1 MNVSSIN
8 SATDARR
15 LLAGEM
21 AAAGSG
27 AGTASTKAE
36 LTPAQQQARQA
47 AGAAKQ
53 FEAIILRQLLSP
65 AIEPLMNNGLGG
77 GSNAGGG
84 VYGYMLTD
92 VLAGSLS
99 QAGGLGL
106 SKMLQQQLTPSG
118 AAAAKAAAA
127 YQSGKVNAHE

>member
-1 MNVSSIN
+1 MNASSIN

-21 AAAGSG
+21 A
-27 AGTASTKAE
+27 TASGSTPKAQ
-36 LTPAQQQARQA
+36 LTPEQQKARQTA
-47 AGAAKQ
+47 SAAKQ

-65 AIEPLMNNGLGG
+65 AIEPLMSNGLGG
-77 GSNAGGG
+77 GGGNSGGG

-106 SKMLQQQLTPSG
+106 SKMLQQQLAPTG

-127 YQSGKVNAHE
+127 YQSGKVNVHE

>member
-15 LLAGEM
+15 LLAGEI
-21 AAAGSG
+21 AASGSG
-27 AGTASTKAE
+27 AGLASGKAE

-53 FEAIILRQLLSP
+53 FEAIILRQLLAP
-65 AIEPLMNNGLGG
+65 AIEPLMSNGLGG